1 VNIATSKVQPTL
13 LRQLNQQQVLA
24 AIQSRGPLSRA
35 EISRYTGVSFPT
47 VTRAVASLIEA
58 RLLEEE
64 DRRQPSLGR
73 PSKLVRLA
81 KTTVGV
87 LGCVIGATVC
97 EVAAA
102 GLDGEVAPEA
112 VSSVPTPAHYEELV
126 SALVDQL
133 RGLIKQRK
141 TTALALGIS
150 VPGLL
155 NRHEGR
161 CLLSPN
167 LRQIDGHSLGA
178 DLGKCLGLKTI
189 VLQECHALCLAEQV
203 YGAAKGVADF
213 AMLDI
218 SEGLGL
224 GVMHGDKLLQ
234 GHSGFAGELGHVTVE
249 LDGRQ
254 CGCGN
259 RGCLET
265 VATDS
270 ALLSLVSHRTGR
282 HWEIDALITAIR
294 SGQLDAA
301 AEVERVLQYL
311 SVGIAAVL
319 NVFNPQRLFIY
330 GRFLDAADELFL
342 RLLEL
347 VERRT
352 LAPNRAD
359 CQIVRAQ
366 GSKRLGAIAAAIQA
380 ATDAHHE
387 QKQG

>member
-1 VNIATSKVQPTL
+1 VKLATSKIQPTL
-13 LRQLNQQQVLA
+13 LRQLNQQQVLT

-64 DRRQPSLGR
+64 DRQQTAIGR

-81 KTTVGV
+81 RKEVSV
-87 LGCVIGATVC
+87 LGCVIGKTSC

-102 GLDGEVAPEA
+102 GLDGEVSAGT
-112 VSSVPTPAHYEELV
+112 VRQFPTPPRYEELV
-126 SALVDQL
+126 GDCVDHIRRQM
-133 RGLIKQRK
+133 KQCK
-141 TTALALGIS
+141 TTVLSLGIS
-150 VPGLL
+150 VPGVL
-155 NRHEGR
+155 NRHAGR
-161 CLLSPN
+161 SLFSPN
-167 LRQIDGHSLGA
+167 LRQLDGQSLGE
-178 DLGKCLGLKTI
+178 DLGKRLGLKTI

-203 YGAAKGVADF
+203 YGEAKGVADF

-224 GVMHGDKLLQ
+224 GVMHRDKLLQ

-249 LDGRQ
+249 LEGRP

-259 RGCLET
+259 HGCLET
-265 VATDS
+265 VATDA
-270 ALLSLVSHRTGR
+270 ALVNLVSERTAR
-282 HWEIDALITAIR
+282 RWETDQLIAAIR
-294 SGQLDAA
+294 SGSLDAS
-301 AEVERVLQYL
+301 AELERVLQYL
-311 SVGIAAVL
+311 AVGVAAVL

-330 GRFLDAADELFL
+330 GRFLDAAEDLFP
-342 RLLEL
+342 RLLRL

-380 ATDAHHE
+380 AAAAHHE
-387 QKQG
+387 QGS